1 MSIQVIDSED
11 LSIQVIDTK
20 TGKDLSIQVIDTETG
35 EDLSVQV
42 NRYRTSLRFV
52 SVGHRYRD
60 R

>member
-35 EDLSVQV
+35 ED
-42 NRYRTSLRFV
+42 FV
-52 SVGHRYRD
+52 SKGHR
-60 R
+60 